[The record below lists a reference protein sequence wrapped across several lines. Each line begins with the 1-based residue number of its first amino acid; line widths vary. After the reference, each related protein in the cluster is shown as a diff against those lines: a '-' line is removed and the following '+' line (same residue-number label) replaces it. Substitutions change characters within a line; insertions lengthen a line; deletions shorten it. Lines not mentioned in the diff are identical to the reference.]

1 MEAIKIGF
9 TGNRKG
15 LTPIQEEE
23 IKLILDKYD
32 NIIVSHGDCIGSD
45 TDFHNLCMN
54 YKNTHINKN
63 ITICIFP
70 PNDPKS
76 RAFNIGDLLMK
87 EEPYLKRN
95 LNIIKN
101 CSILIACPVDKNRED
116 LRSETWSTVRK
127 ARKHNLLIYL
137 L

>member
-1 MEAIKIGF
+1 METVKIGF

-15 LTPIQEEE
+15 LTPIQEEG
-23 IKLILDKYD
+23 IKAILDNYD

-54 YKNTHINKN
+54 YKNANIHKN

-70 PNDPKS
+70 PNNPTL
-76 RAFNIGDLLMK
+76 RAFNAGDLLMK
-87 EEPYLKRN
+87 EEPYLTRN
-95 LNIIKN
+95 ENIIKN
-101 CSILIACPVDKNRED
+101 SSILIACPIDKNCEE
-116 LRSETWSTVRK
+116 LRSGTWSTIRK
-127 ARKHNLLIYL
+127 ARKYNLTIHL

>member
-15 LTPIQEEE
+15 LSPNNEEE

-70 PNDPKS
+70 PNNPS
-76 RAFNIGDLLMK
+76 LRAFNKGDILMK

-101 CSILIACPVDKNRED
+101 SSILIACPIDKNRED
-116 LRSETWSTVRK
+116 LRSGTWSTIRK
-127 ARKHNLLIYL
+127 ARKYNLLIYL

>member
-70 PNDPKS
+70 PNDPKTT
-76 RAFNIGDLLMK
+76 AFNIGDLLMK

-116 LRSETWSTVRK
+116 LR
-127 ARKHNLLIYL
+127 
-137 L
+137 

>member
-32 NIIVSHGDCIGSD
+32 NIIVSHGDCIGAD

-54 YKNTHINKN
+54 YKKYTYK
-63 ITICIFP
+63 
-70 PNDPKS
+70 
-76 RAFNIGDLLMK
+76 
-87 EEPYLKRN
+87 
-95 LNIIKN
+95 
-101 CSILIACPVDKNRED
+101 
-116 LRSETWSTVRK
+116 
-127 ARKHNLLIYL
+127 
-137 L
+137 